1 MAFNYDAFGS
11 GGNEIGVFDSDV
23 GGGVN
28 GRGALAGGLVGAL
41 VYGDITAAAI
51 GTNSS
56 ARSASGIDG
65 EVSGIHNTTASGHDT
80 ARIIFVSG
88 DSRIGNI
95 DSGAIGGAVVC
106 SGGATVTK
114 DAVGTGGIGGDIGIL
129 DIERGATFG

>member
-28 GRGALAGGLVGAL
+28 GGRALAGGLVGAL
-41 VYGDITAAAI
+41 IYGDSAAAAI

-56 ARSASGIDG
+56 ARSAGSIDG
-65 EVSGIHNTTASGHDT
+65 EIGSIHNTTASGHDA
-80 ARIIFVSG
+80 ARIIFAGS

-95 DSGAIGGAVVC
+95 DSGAIGSVVVC